1 MIPNLAA
8 IVQQAQSMGLDQN
21 SSAVAPQPN
30 NGGTVVGTGTSVN
43 DLSYFSDPMGV
54 DAQSADEV
62 RAQATSNM
70 MGQSQMPSS
79 PINPKG
85 FSRPEEEITQV
96 FKPEIRQE
104 DLMNNPT
111 KLI

>member
-1 MIPNLAA
+1 MIGNLAQIIA
-8 IVQQAQSMGLDQN
+8 QAQGGLD
-21 SSAVAPQPN
+21 SANLPPAGNAPS
-30 NGGTVVGTGTSVN
+30 NGGNVVGAGTNVN

-54 DAQSADEV
+54 DAKSADEV
-62 RAQATSNM
+62 RSQATSNM

-79 PINPKG
+79 PINPQG

>member
-1 MIPNLAA
+1 MIGNLAQIIA
-8 IVQQAQSMGLDQN
+8 QAQGGLN
-21 SSAVAPQPN
+21 SANLPPASNAPS
-30 NGGTVVGTGTSVN
+30 NGGNVVGTGTNVS

>member
-1 MIPNLAA
+1 MIGNLAQIIA
-8 IVQQAQSMGLDQN
+8 QAQGGL
-21 SSAVAPQPN
+21 SSANLPPASNAPSN
-30 NGGTVVGTGTSVN
+30 SGNVVGAGTNVN

>member
-1 MIPNLAA
+1 MIPNLAQ
-8 IVQQAQSMGLDQN
+8 IIAQDQGGL
-21 SSAVAPQPN
+21 SSANLPPASNAPS
-30 NGGTVVGTGTSVN
+30 NGGNVVGTGTNVS

-104 DLMNNPT
+104 DSMYNPN
-111 KLI
+111 II

>member
-21 SSAVAPQPN
+21 NSAVAPQPN

-43 DLSYFSDPMGV
+43 DLSYFSKPMGIE
-54 DAQSADEV
+54 AQSADEV

-85 FSRPEEEITQV
+85 FSRPEEEITNGFNSQ
-96 FKPEIRQE
+96 RQE
-104 DLMNNPT
+104 DLTYNPT
-111 KLI
+111 KQII

>member
-1 MIPNLAA
+1 
-8 IVQQAQSMGLDQN
+8 
-21 SSAVAPQPN
+21 
-30 NGGTVVGTGTSVN
+30 
-43 DLSYFSDPMGV
+43 
-54 DAQSADEV
+54 
-62 RAQATSNM
+62 M

-79 PINPKG
+79 PINPQG

>member
-21 SSAVAPQPN
+21 SSVVAPAPS
-30 NGGTVVGTGTSVN
+30 NGGNVVGTGTNVS

-85 FSRPEEEITQV
+85 FSRPEEEITNGFNPQ
-96 FKPEIRQE
+96 RQE
-104 DLMNNPT
+104 DSTYNPT
-111 KLI
+111 KQII

>member
-21 SSAVAPQPN
+21 NSAVAPQPN
-30 NGGTVVGTGTSVN
+30 NGGTVVGTGTNVN